1 MEKSIPRPPQ
11 KRPIFVIVEC
21 FSVFLNGIQLCLNG
35 IQAETGGKVL
45 RPTVRASAS
54 SILAIRPKLNFAFF
68 GKAVMVQV
76 M

>member
-1 MEKSIPRPPQ
+1 MGKNYSRPP
-11 KRPIFVIVEC
+11 KNRPIFVIVNT
-21 FSVFLNGIQLCLNG
+21 FSVFLNGIH
-35 IQAETGGKVL
+35 AETGGKVL